1 MRVAKASVEL
11 ATAPQFD
18 EVIKNYDLDVALKE
32 AHHLVANY
40 VGASVG
46 DE

>member
-1 MRVAKASVEL
+1 MRVAKASVEM

-32 AHHLVANY
+32 AEKLVADFVNTKKK
-40 VGASVG
+40 
-46 DE
+46 EK